1 MKLKPQKI
9 GKAGQLAM
17 LMSMPALDG
26 NIVLLVLGG
35 LFSLQNVMLIGL
47 TVMSGPGAF
56 IQSATLDAT
65 TKERILLSVVAGLIA
80 TAAVILSAT
89 LGPKLFELIDIN
101 IMKFAGGIAVCLIG
115 LMIAGV
121 KLPSMIPLVIV
132 LTGLILA
139 FVSKTY

>member
-1 MKLKPQKI
+1 MT
-9 GKAGQLAM
+9 
-17 LMSMPALDG
+17 

-65 TKERILLSVVAGLIA
+65 AKERILVSVVAGLIA
-80 TAAVILSAT
+80 TTAVVLAAI
-89 LGPKLFELIDIN
+89 LGPKLFEFIDIN
-101 IMKFAGGIAVCLIG
+101 IMKFAGGVAVCLIG

-121 KLPSMIPLVIV
+121 KLPSMVPLIIV
-132 LTGLILA
+132 AVGLALSFI
-139 FVSKTY
+139 VKTY

>member
-65 TKERILLSVVAGLIA
+65 TKERILVSVVNSLTAVSLSVFL
-80 TAAVILSAT
+80 AVIVAEKLAFLLIWDPSA
-89 LGPKLFELIDIN
+89 
-101 IMKFAGGIAVCLIG
+101 
-115 LMIAGV
+115 
-121 KLPSMIPLVIV
+121 IPVTVIV
-132 LTGLILA
+132 DGLA
-139 FVSKTY
+139 S

>member
-1 MKLKPQKI
+1 MKPQKM

-56 IQSATLDAT
+56 IQSATIDAT
-65 TKERILLSVVAGLIA
+65 TRERVIVSVVAGLIA
-80 TAAVILSAT
+80 TVAVILAAT
-89 LGPKLFELIDIN
+89 MGPKLFEFIDVN
-101 IMKFAGGIAVCLIG
+101 IMKFAGGVAVCLIG

-132 LTGLILA
+132 VTGLVLS
-139 FVSKTY
+139 FVAKIY